1 MVTNAPERIFAAPPY
16 DDPEW
21 SSGAGEWDVSEN
33 WAASQTVKY
42 IRADKVTALV
52 EALQC
57 LLRFAE
63 NTESELGIVLDSA
76 DLARAALA
84 AFKEDTKHGD

>member
-21 SSGAGEWDVSEN
+21 SSGAGEWDVSEH

-42 IRADKVTALV
+42 IRADKVAALV
-52 EALQC
+52 EALQ
-57 LLRFAE
+57 L
-63 NTESELGIVLDSA
+63 A
-76 DLARAALA
+76 DAALSGANMNMAVVEMKVRAALA
-84 AFKEDTKHGD
+84 AFKGDTTHGD